1 MKIDVKGVIV
11 SNDDQ
16 WVYDMFEMQSTSP
29 KNVSEAIEKSNGED
43 LEVVINSGG
52 GDVFSGSEI
61 FSTLKEHAG
70 NVEIKIVGVAA
81 SAASVIAMAGTKV
94 KMSPSASM
102 MIHNSAT
109 GSYGDYNT
117 MNAASEMLQVVNKT
131 IAGAYRTKTGMEES
145 ELLGLMNKETWL
157 APEDARE
164 KGFIDEIMFQDDSVK
179 ATASI
184 VGAIPQAVIDSV
196 RNGLLKDK
204 QPSAGINEETL
215 KQMFADFKEEIT
227 SELKQNNEP
236 PKPEPTQNKM
246 SKLFLNLK

>member
-61 FSTLKEHAG
+61 FSTLKEHVG

-109 GSYGDYNT
+109 GSFGDYNT
-117 MNAASEMLQVVNKT
+117 MNTASEMLQVVNKT

-157 APEDARE
+157 APEDAKE
-164 KGFIDEIMFQDDSVK
+164 KGFIDEILFQDDSLK

-184 VGAIPQAVIDSV
+184 SGSIPQAVIDGV
-196 RNGLLKDK
+196 RNGMIKNK
-204 QPSAGINEETL
+204 QTPSGVGEETL
-215 KQMFADFKEEIT
+215 KQMFAEFKDEMKN
-227 SELKQNNEP
+227 ELKQEKQ
-236 PKPEPTQNKM
+236 KPIKNDW
-246 SKLFLNLK
+246 LF